1 MIKKIISDRNIFL
14 VMAVAAGILFPD
26 LAQILKSSTFWVLAV
41 VMTFSLSG
49 ILTKSLFPLKTVVK
63 PMLKGILLNHII
75 FGVIMIPVAFL
86 FRYDQN
92 LFIGFI
98 IIAATPPGVA
108 IIPFTV
114 KSGGNLNY
122 SILGTFGAFI
132 ASIFLAPLIIGSFSG
147 NPDINPFEIFK
158 VMILLIIIP
167 FAASRLLLI
176 KRIIEP
182 VKKVRGVIIDIGF
195 SIIIYTSV
203 GVNSHVF
210 VSDFSTLFKVSLGV
224 LAVMFG
230 GSFLLKQIIKKRV
243 SKPDI
248 ISSQLLFAVKS
259 SGFSVVTAIQLFG
272 DKAAV
277 PPTILSVA
285 VLIYLLVVI
294 YKNK

>member
-132 ASIFLAPLIIGSFSG
+132 ASIFLAPLIIGGFSG